1 MNRIKKTRGIRLRFV
16 IMGLLVSSF
25 ILAQGYDHNN
35 HNGRNHYED
44 WPDSLKVINV
54 NGTVSVDDS
63 MMMPMYYL
71 ETDGNDS
78 LDYILG
84 FGPWWFEPV
93 SGAVRPS
100 EGDVVAITGGLYDA
114 MTPAML
120 VVFEINGL
128 AWRDSTDAPPWS
140 GGWVHSNASDTTW
153 VFCPT
158 DSLDHIRFPP
168 QGINGMMGNMGMNWP
183 DSIYCQFE
191 EMNVDSLPG
200 LTDVNM
206 FEGYVC
212 NFNNDVGEHMMMGQ
226 GNGQG
231 MMGFNRSVNFQF
243 HYDENNLNTLELDEG
258 SIQLFYLD
266 EQGIWQEETNADLD
280 ITTNTINLEN
290 SAVAE
295 YYALKANANKV
306 VIEDEDQTAVPQMIN
321 IESVYPNPFNPQVTI
336 QYVSS
341 EFGKVQIQVY
351 DLQGRLVKNLFNGLQ
366 EKGTHSVIWD
376 ASSDM
381 GNAVTSG
388 TYLLKIT
395 AGSSIAFRQLTL
407 LR

>member
-1 MNRIKKTRGIRLRFV
+1 MNRLKKTGGIRLRFV
-16 IMGLLVSSF
+16 IIGLLVSSF
-25 ILAQGYDHNN
+25 MLAQGYDHNN

-44 WPDSLKVINV
+44 WPDSLKVISV
-54 NGTVSVDDS
+54 NGTVSIDNS

-84 FGPWWFEPV
+84 FGSWWYEPV

-114 MTPAML
+114 MTPDML

-128 AWRDSTDAPPWS
+128 TWRDSTDAPPWS
-140 GGWVHSNASDTTW
+140 GGWIHSNAGETTW

-158 DSLDHIRFPP
+158 DSLDHVGFSP
-168 QGINGMMGNMGMNWP
+168 QGMNGMMGNMGLAWP

-200 LTDVNM
+200 LTDPNM

-231 MMGFNRSVNFQF
+231 MIGFNRSVNFQF
-243 HYDENNLNTLELDEG
+243 HYDENNLNTLGLDEG
-258 SIQLFYLD
+258 SIHLFYID
-266 EQGIWQEETNADLD
+266 EQGTWQEETTATLD

-290 SAVAE
+290 SEVAE

-306 VIEDEDQTAVPQMIN
+306 GIEDEDLTAVPQTIN
-321 IESVYPNPFNPQVTI
+321 IESIYPNPFNPQVTI

-366 EKGTHSVIWD
+366 EQGSYTLSWD
-376 ASSDM
+376 
-381 GNAVTSG
+381 
-388 TYLLKIT
+388 
-395 AGSSIAFRQLTL
+395 
-407 LR
+407 

>member
-1 MNRIKKTRGIRLRFV
+1 MIISKKIIGIKLRLI

-44 WPDSLKVINV
+44 WPDSLNIISV
-54 NGTVSVDDS
+54 NGTVSIDDL
-63 MMMPMYYL
+63 MMHPMYYL
-71 ETDGNDS
+71 ETDSNDS
-78 LDYILG
+78 TDYILG
-84 FGPWWFEPV
+84 FGPWWFEPA
-93 SGAVRPS
+93 SGAVRPFK
-100 EGDVVAITGGLYDA
+100 GDAVAITGGLYNTI
-114 MTPAML
+114 TPAML

-128 AWRDSTDAPPWS
+128 TWRDSTDAPPWS

-158 DSLDHIRFPP
+158 DSLDHIGFPP
-168 QGINGMMGNMGMNWP
+168 QGMNGMMGNMGMTWP

-200 LTDVNM
+200 LTDAGM

-212 NFNNDVGEHMMMGQ
+212 NFNNDMGEHMMMGQ

-243 HYDENNLNTLELDEG
+243 HYDENNFNTLGLDEG
-258 SIQLFYLD
+258 SIQLFYMD
-266 EQGIWQEETNADLD
+266 EQGNWQEETNATLD
-280 ITTNTINLEN
+280 VTTNTINLEN
-290 SAVAE
+290 SQVAE

-306 VIEDEDQTAVPQMIN
+306 GIEDEDLTAVPQAIN
-321 IESVYPNPFNPQVTI
+321 IESIYPNPFNPQVTI
-336 QYVSS
+336 QYISS
-341 EFGKVQIQVY
+341 QFGKVQIQVY
-351 DLQGRLVKNLFNGLQ
+351 DLQGRLVKNLFNELQ
-366 EKGTHSVIWD
+366 EKGTHTVSWD
-376 ASSDM
+376 ATSNQ
-381 GNAVTSG
+381 GYAVTSG
-388 TYLLKIT
+388 TYLLKISEGT
-395 AGSSIAFRQLTL
+395 SVALRQLTL

>member
-16 IMGLLVSSF
+16 MIGLLISSF
-25 ILAQGYDHNN
+25 MLAQGYDHND

-44 WPDSLKVINV
+44 WPDSLSVISV
-54 NGTVSVDDS
+54 NGTVSVDSS
-63 MMMPMYYL
+63 MMMSMYYL

-84 FGPWWFEPV
+84 FGPWWYEPV

-100 EGDVVAITGGLYDA
+100 EDDVVSITGGVNDL
-114 MTPAML
+114 MVPSIL

-128 AWRDSTDAPPWS
+128 VWRDSNDSPPWS
-140 GGWVHSNASDTTW
+140 GGWIHSNASDTTW

-158 DSLDHIRFPP
+158 DSLDHVGFSP
-168 QGINGMMGNMGMNWP
+168 QGMNGMMGNMGMNWP

-200 LTDVNM
+200 LTDANM

-243 HYDENNLNTLELDEG
+243 HYNENNLNIFCKG
-258 SIQLFYLD
+258 S
-266 EQGIWQEETNADLD
+266 
-280 ITTNTINLEN
+280 
-290 SAVAE
+290 
-295 YYALKANANKV
+295 
-306 VIEDEDQTAVPQMIN
+306 
-321 IESVYPNPFNPQVTI
+321 
-336 QYVSS
+336 
-341 EFGKVQIQVY
+341 
-351 DLQGRLVKNLFNGLQ
+351 
-366 EKGTHSVIWD
+366 
-376 ASSDM
+376 
-381 GNAVTSG
+381 
-388 TYLLKIT
+388 
-395 AGSSIAFRQLTL
+395 
-407 LR
+407 

>member
-1 MNRIKKTRGIRLRFV
+1 MNRLKKTGGIRLRFV
-16 IMGLLVSSF
+16 IIGLLVSSF
-25 ILAQGYDHNN
+25 MLAQGYDHNN

-44 WPDSLKVINV
+44 WPDSLKVISV
-54 NGTVSVDDS
+54 NGTVSIDNS

-84 FGPWWFEPV
+84 FGSWWYEPV

-114 MTPAML
+114 MTPDML

-128 AWRDSTDAPPWS
+128 TWRDSTDAPPWS
-140 GGWVHSNASDTTW
+140 GGWIHSNAGETTW

-158 DSLDHIRFPP
+158 DSLDHVGFSP
-168 QGINGMMGNMGMNWP
+168 QGMNGMMGNMGLAWP

-200 LTDVNM
+200 LTDPNM

-243 HYDENNLNTLELDEG
+243 HYDENNLNTLGLDEG
-258 SIQLFYLD
+258 SIHLFYID
-266 EQGIWQEETNADLD
+266 EQGTWQEETTATLD

-290 SAVAE
+290 SEVAE

-306 VIEDEDQTAVPQMIN
+306 GIEDEDLTAVPQTIN
-321 IESVYPNPFNPQVTI
+321 IESIYPNPFNPQVTI

-366 EKGTHSVIWD
+366 EQGSYTLSWDGTNNL
-376 ASSDM
+376 
-381 GNAVTSG
+381 GQNVTSG
-388 TYLLKIT
+388 TYLLKVST
-395 AGSSIAFRQLTL
+395 GFSVALRQLTL

>member
-1 MNRIKKTRGIRLRFV
+1 MDKIKKTRGIRLRFV

-25 ILAQGYDHNN
+25 MLAQGYDHNN

-44 WPDSLKVINV
+44 WPDSLKVISV
-54 NGTVSVDDS
+54 NGTVSVDNS

-71 ETDGNDS
+71 ETDDNDS

-84 FGPWWFEPV
+84 FGPWWFEPA

-100 EGDVVAITGGLYDA
+100 EGNVVSITGGVTDF
-114 MTPAML
+114 MIPAML

-128 AWRDSTDAPPWS
+128 VWRDSTDVPPWS
-140 GGWVHSNASDTTW
+140 GGWIHSNASDTTW
-153 VFCPT
+153 IFCPT
-158 DSLDHIRFPP
+158 DSLDHVGFPP

-191 EMNVDSLPG
+191 EMNLDSLPG
-200 LTDVNM
+200 LTDANM

-212 NFNNDVGEHMMMGQ
+212 NFNTDMGEHMMMGQ

-243 HYDENNLNTLELDEG
+243 HYDENNLNTLGLDEG
-258 SIQLFYLD
+258 SIQLFYMD
-266 EQGIWQEETNADLD
+266 EQGNWQEETNATLD

-290 SAVAE
+290 GEVAE
-295 YYALKANANKV
+295 YYALKASANTV
-306 VIEDEDQTAVPQMIN
+306 GIEIEDLTAVPQSIN
-321 IESVYPNPFNPQVTI
+321 IESVYPNPFNPQVTL

-341 EFGKVQIQVY
+341 QSGLVQIKVY
-351 DLQGRLVKNLFNGLQ
+351 DLQGRLVKNLYSGSQ
-366 EKGTHSVIWD
+366 EQGSHTINWDGTNNLGQI
-376 ASSDM
+376 
-381 GNAVTSG
+381 VTSG
-388 TYLLKIT
+388 TYLLKVAT
-395 AGSSIAFRQLTL
+395 GSSTALKKLTF